1 LPLWLSWLRFSWRLL
16 RRPRRGLAIGYRLA
30 QDARRE
36 ILRIDRQGRVDF
48 LERKLDIAGFAR
60 GACGFQMKL
69 ERVPLA
75 G

>member
-1 LPLWLSWLRFSWRLL
+1 VPLWLSWLRFSRRLM
-16 RRPRRGLAIGYRLA
+16 RRRRRLAIGYRLA

-60 GACGFQMKL
+60 DAGGFQMKL
-69 ERVPLA
+69 KRVPLA

>member
-1 LPLWLSWLRFSWRLL
+1 VPLWLSWLRFSRRLMS
-16 RRPRRGLAIGYRLA
+16 RRRRLAIGYRLA

-60 GACGFQMKL
+60 DAGGFQMKL
-69 ERVPLA
+69 KRVPLA